1 MRYPARISKVHLLKV
16 SYPIFFSNLTIP
28 LVGLIDTFL
37 MGNLGNVKY
46 LVATSIATTVMTTIL
61 WSFGFLRMGTVGL
74 VAQSYGRADYREI
87 ILILQRNVF
96 LALIISIIL
105 ILLKSSIVDLTS
117 YFFNISDETQEL
129 IEKYFSV
136 RFYSIPAEL
145 LIYVFIGFFLGL
157 QRTFITSFLVSSFCI
172 INILFSIYF
181 VKYLNLNIYGV
192 ALGTLISAYLV
203 TIIASVGIYF
213 YISKNF
219 KILPRFKK
227 TFQLNKLIKLI
238 TINFYIFLRT
248 LLLTFSFLWFT
259 YLSSKLGENFL
270 AVNAILL
277 QFLAMSSFLLDAYAF
292 STEGI
297 IGYSIGNRNLK
308 MFSTTVKN
316 SIELSFFT
324 GILISL
330 FYLLFFKEIVNYLTD
345 SDIIRYITYSFLF
358 WIILL
363 PPVSSI
369 AYQLDGIFIGAS
381 QSQVIRNGMIIS
393 SLLYIFLSF
402 NLTKIFENNG
412 LWLSMVLFMIFRS
425 LTLRLF
431 FYKIVKKF

>member
-1 MRYPARISKVHLLKV
+1 M
-16 SYPIFFSNLTIP
+16 
-28 LVGLIDTFL
+28 
-37 MGNLGNVKY
+37 
-46 LVATSIATTVMTTIL
+46 
-61 WSFGFLRMGTVGL
+61 
-74 VAQSYGRADYREI
+74 
-87 ILILQRNVF
+87 
-96 LALIISIIL
+96 
-105 ILLKSSIVDLTS
+105 
-117 YFFNISDETQEL
+117 
-129 IEKYFSV
+129 
-136 RFYSIPAEL
+136 
-145 LIYVFIGFFLGL
+145 
-157 QRTFITSFLVSSFCI
+157 
-172 INILFSIYF
+172 
-181 VKYLNLNIYGV
+181 
-192 ALGTLISAYLV
+192 
-203 TIIASVGIYF
+203 
-213 YISKNF
+213 
-219 KILPRFKK
+219 
-227 TFQLNKLIKLI
+227 IKLI
-238 TINFYIFLRT
+238 TINFDIFLRT

-345 SDIIRYITYSFLF
+345 SDIIRYIAYSFLF